1 MASLVPFWHRQT
13 GAQQRMFA
21 LVQAMKRNGHIVKT
35 FFPIPRVAN
44 DQGLIEK
51 YSLDVEQ
58 HTSDMPP
65 EGVVDKTKW
74 YIRAVANQVK
84 TNLPSS
90 NSEAA
95 EQTTKLKL
103 EDYHWPWAR
112 ASFEKTVS
120 RYQPDVI
127 ICQYVTTAWLLDGLS
142 ESLRSETHC
151 IVDTHDLLSDRAEQ
165 FEQRGLDHW
174 INISREEESAALAKF
189 DTVLAIQR
197 AEAVAMQAMALN
209 TRVIVVGHHAG
220 DCKIV
225 ERKQSEQSAEQKFS
239 LGYIAS
245 INASNID
252 AIESFLE
259 QVWPRVAKN
268 GPIEL
273 VIAGA
278 ICETVEE
285 RVEQLNQQNAGR
297 VRLLGC
303 VENLADFYR
312 EIDVAINPV
321 QFGTGLKVKTVEAL
335 LHGIPVLTTEPQV
348 AAGHED
354 AQSAAVVYCGS
365 LTQLGE
371 EVGRLLSDGGQQ
383 LERLKS
389 AAREGANRS
398 EKQDREAVYQELL
411 DEIAEF

>member
-35 FFPIPRVAN
+35 FFPIPGVAN

-225 ERKQSEQSAEQKFS
+225 ERKQSERSAEQKFS

-365 LTQLGE
+365 LTELGE
-371 EVGRLLSDGGQQ
+371 EVARLLSDGSQQ

>member
-35 FFPIPRVAN
+35 FFPIPGVAN

-225 ERKQSEQSAEQKFS
+225 ERKQSERSAEQKFS

-259 QVWPRVAKN
+259 QVWPRVAKD

-365 LTQLGE
+365 LTELGE
-371 EVGRLLSDGGQQ
+371 EVARLLSDGSQQ

>member
-365 LTQLGE
+365 LTELGE
-371 EVGRLLSDGGQQ
+371 EVARLLSDGGQQ

>member
-174 INISREEESAALAKF
+174 INISREQESAALAKF

-225 ERKQSEQSAEQKFS
+225 ERKQSEQSVEQKFS

-365 LTQLGE
+365 LTELGE
-371 EVGRLLSDGGQQ
+371 EVARLLSDGSQQ

-389 AAREGANRS
+389 AAREDANRS